1 MIEVNKLAV
10 STIPAAEV
18 SNTFLGALYS
28 HHGQLL
34 TRIGKGKE
42 GVVWLR
48 KSYETFVLDLP
59 ESRLDVAWAA
69 DNAATGIAS
78 INEFEEA
85 MPWYD
90 LARDQW
96 IEWHSK
102 QPGSVGSWTP
112 VLKTSI
118 ARGWFWGGRILEAR
132 QLATDSLQQ
141 IEATKP
147 YSWHLAAGSVM
158 NISQVHRVSCV

>member
-10 STIPAAEV
+10 GTIPASKV

-42 GVVWLR
+42 GVLWLR
-48 KSYETFVLDLP
+48 KSYETFALDLP
-59 ESRLDVAWAA
+59 ESLLDVAWAA

-85 MPWYD
+85 MRWYD
-90 LARDQW
+90 SARDQW
-96 IEWHSK
+96 IEWHNK

-112 VLKTSI
+112 ILKTSI

-147 YSWHLAAGSVM
+147 YSWNLAAGSVM
-158 NISQVHRVSCV
+158 IIFQVHRVSCA